1 MRVNFL
7 VQGFF
12 QVLLEALLIFA
23 VFFRLA
29 LNLGY
34 PLGQYDHYYTL
45 KPSSFSWVGWSARI

>member
-23 VFFRLA
+23 VF
-29 LNLGY
+29 
-34 PLGQYDHYYTL
+34 
-45 KPSSFSWVGWSARI
+45 SAGFKSGVPPGAIRSLLHAEA